1 MKRIISA
8 TEQGLQKF
16 FPADRSSPM
25 NRNGTGQ
32 RYTFHNVI
40 WRAFQAAG
48 LSRRDIALQAGLS
61 AEVATGQMVTCR
73 QFFAIWDAISSLSGE
88 LGIGFRVGKMAGE
101 PSDNPA
107 VYALLP
113 APFAS
118 AIHAGNFV
126 EAAQRIARIKSLC
139 APEDMCVEDP
149 GDRVVVS
156 LKPHCIGET
165 GPDIPDSLVDASF
178 YAMLLLLRRGTGRE
192 CNPRAVALRR
202 TTGNEKFY
210 EGYYGC
216 PVTCSAPL
224 DVITFSREDAYAP
237 FADYNKEL
245 FELLTRSS
253 CANGKSEAFL
263 SQVGWMVERHLS
275 GGRPSLDE
283 VAAEMGMGR
292 RSFQRMLSAAGT
304 TFHKIVAGKRRL
316 LAREYLK
323 DPALS
328 LGEISCLLGFDD
340 QNSFSRS
347 FRQWEGVSPNCWR
360 SRH

>member
-1 MKRIISA
+1 
-8 TEQGLQKF
+8 
-16 FPADRSSPM
+16 M

-73 QFFAIWDAISSLSGE
+73 QFFAIWDAISSLSGD

-139 APEDMCVEDP
+139 ALEDMCVEDP

-216 PVTCSAPL
+216 PVTCSASL

-283 VAAEMGMGR
+283 VAAKWVWGGVP
-292 RSFQRMLSAAGT
+292 SSA
-304 TFHKIVAGKRRL
+304 
-316 LAREYLK
+316 
-323 DPALS
+323 
-328 LGEISCLLGFDD
+328 C
-340 QNSFSRS
+340 
-347 FRQWEGVSPNCWR
+347 
-360 SRH
+360 

>member
-1 MKRIISA
+1 
-8 TEQGLQKF
+8 
-16 FPADRSSPM
+16 M

-73 QFFAIWDAISSLSGE
+73 QFFAIWDAISSLSGD

-126 EAAQRIARIKSLC
+126 DAAQRIARIKSLC
-139 APEDMCVEDP
+139 APEDMFVEDL
-149 GDRVVVS
+149 GDRVIFS
-156 LKPHCIGET
+156 LKPHCIEET
-165 GPDIPDSLVDASF
+165 GPEIPDSLVDASF

-192 CNPRAVALRR
+192 CYPRAVALRR
-202 TTGNEKFY
+202 APGNEKFY
-210 EGYYGC
+210 ESYYGC

-245 FELLTRSS
+245 FDLLTRNTYTS
-253 CANGKSEAFL
+253 GRSEAFL
-263 SQVGWMVERHLS
+263 TQVAGW
-275 GGRPSLDE
+275 
-283 VAAEMGMGR
+283 
-292 RSFQRMLSAAGT
+292 LSAISRA
-304 TFHKIVAGKRRL
+304 A
-316 LAREYLK
+316 AR
-323 DPALS
+323 
-328 LGEISCLLGFDD
+328 
-340 QNSFSRS
+340 
-347 FRQWEGVSPNCWR
+347 VSMRWHR
-360 SRH
+360 K

>member
-1 MKRIISA
+1 
-8 TEQGLQKF
+8 
-16 FPADRSSPM
+16 M

-61 AEVATGQMVTCR
+61 AEVAIGQMVTCR
-73 QFFAIWDAISSLSGE
+73 QFFAIWDAISSLSGD

-101 PSDNPA
+101 PSDNPS

-126 EAAQRIARIKSLC
+126 DAAQRIVRIKSLC

-165 GPDIPDSLVDASF
+165 GPEIPDSLVDASF

-192 CNPRAVALRR
+192 CYPRAVALRR
-202 TTGNEKFY
+202 APGNEKFY
-210 EGYYGC
+210 ESYYGC

-224 DVITFSREDAYAP
+224 DVITFTREDAYAP

-245 FELLTRSS
+245 FDLLTRNTYTS
-253 CANGKSEAFL
+253 GRSEAFL
-263 SQVGWMVERHLS
+263 TQVGWMVERHLS